1 MIPQTKPWDVQNRI
15 ETNEQEL
22 NGVNEVL
29 DLRLQGT
36 IEKGAKKTRRTLQNN
51 DYFAN
56 TINFRKEM
64 FS

>member
-29 DLRLQGT
+29 DLRVQGT
-36 IEKGAKKTRRTLQNN
+36 IEKGAKKREGHYKTTITLQ
-51 DYFAN
+51 
-56 TINFRKEM
+56 IL
-64 FS
+64 